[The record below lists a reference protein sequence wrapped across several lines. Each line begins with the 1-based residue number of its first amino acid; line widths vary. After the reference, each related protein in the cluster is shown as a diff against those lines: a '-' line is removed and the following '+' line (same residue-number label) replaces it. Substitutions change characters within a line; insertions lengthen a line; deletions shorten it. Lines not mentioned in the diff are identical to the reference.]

1 MKRRMMMLFCLLAL
15 SLTALNGQAS
25 AAPVMWGKTELKKG
39 QLGKVTVMKEVM
51 LFQLKK
57 SYIEPVRMLKPGE
70 EFRVYNTKTIRF
82 IPLYGLGGSMY
93 VIQNDR
99 NNSDSY
105 IKYETP
111 SKRKLALL
119 NNASQ
124 SPVMWGSMELKKGQ
138 VGRVTTVESGFSIYK
153 YEDGKMVPARY
164 VEKGETFRVYGIVKD
179 ANTTNYALGGNL
191 YAYRSSIRKDG
202 SEYMQKNLK
211 YETPSKEKLDLVN
224 Q

>member
-1 MKRRMMMLFCLLAL
+1 MRIRLMMVLCLLVL

-39 QLGKVTVMKEVM
+39 QLGKVKVIKEVM

-99 NNSDSY
+99 NDNDSY
-105 IKYETP
+105 IKYDTP

-119 NNASQ
+119 NNISQ
-124 SPVMWGSMELKKGQ
+124 SPVMWGGMELKKGQ
-138 VGRVTTVESGFSIYK
+138 AGKVTTLKSGFSIYK
-153 YEDGKMVPARY
+153 FEDGKMVPARY
-164 VEKGETFRVYGIVKD
+164 VDKGETFRVYGIVKD
-179 ANTTNYALGGNL
+179 AITTNYALGGNL
-191 YAYRSSIRKDG
+191 YAYRSSIFEKMEVSICRKI
-202 SEYMQKNLK
+202 
-211 YETPSKEKLDLVN
+211 
-224 Q
+224 